1 MNTVTPYPTFTP
13 FPTPAGTPM
22 VDLAP
27 ALDTLQAGNFGP
39 QVVQWWQM
47 SIGPFW
53 AAVSLGMLIIL
64 VMMIFFAFYYKFKG
78 DD

>member
-1 MNTVTPYPTFTP
+1 
-13 FPTPAGTPM
+13 M